1 MLPGNLGK
9 GPYARRRNPE
19 SLRLEEEKGK
29 DSGSCL
35 AQSLIPEEALTAEST
50 TSFLVSL
57 PSPSPPSG
65 TQTTLAQVPP

>member
-29 DSGSCL
+29 DSLGHLGKKL
-35 AQSLIPEEALTAEST
+35 AGLSRAPAPLER
-50 TSFLVSL
+50 V
-57 PSPSPPSG
+57 
-65 TQTTLAQVPP
+65 